1 MNKPI
6 LFYSKLCPDTA
17 PFVAELERL
26 NINYE
31 PINIF
36 ESMAN
41 FKQFLRLRDT
51 NAAFDNTKAQ
61 GSIGIPAL
69 VINNEHIILKHKEIE
84 NLEIIYK

>member
-6 LFYSKLCPDTA
+6 LFYSELCPDTK

-26 NINYE
+26 NINYQ
-31 PINIF
+31 PVNIF

-51 NAAFDNTKAQ
+51 DKAFDDAKAQ
-61 GSIGIPAL
+61 GYAGIPVL
-69 VINNEHIILKHKEIE
+69 VVDDERIILDIDKL
-84 NLEIIYK
+84 NDIIK

>member
-6 LFYSKLCPDTA
+6 LFYSELCPDTK

-26 NINYE
+26 NIDYQ
-31 PINIF
+31 PVNIF

-51 NAAFDNTKAQ
+51 DKAFDDSKAQ
-61 GSIGIPAL
+61 GYAGIPAL
-69 VINNEHIILKHKEIE
+69 AVDDERIILDVDELKT
-84 NLEIIYK
+84 LGIY